1 MSYKGVCN
9 QIGMRLF
16 CGSKKERK
24 RETEIVL
31 ERKSKRE
38 SKGERFKE
46 VLKGTSTYAG
56 YIVLRDLGNGRL
68 CMGGC

>member
-1 MSYKGVCN
+1 MGYKGVCN

-38 SKGERFKE
+38 SKGERRT
-46 VLKGTSTYAG
+46 LKRF
-56 YIVLRDLGNGRL
+56 LREIAPMLDILF
-68 CMGGC
+68 